1 MKSKYEEW
9 IAKNT
14 PLKRVSS
21 LEPYRDEIQKL
32 VSLNYTH
39 NQIADYLQEVR
50 GLEISRQQVQK
61 FLSKKTT
68 KEKTVQAEKG
78 ETPKVSLEDKFKG
91 FL

>member
-1 MKSKYEEW
+1 MKYEDW

-68 KEKTVQAEKG
+68 KEKAVQAEKG
-78 ETPKVSLEDKFKG
+78 EIPKVSLEDKFKG

>member
-1 MKSKYEEW
+1 MKYEDW
-9 IAKNT
+9 IEKNT

-68 KEKTVQAEKG
+68 KEKAVQAEKG

-91 FL
+91 YL

>member
-1 MKSKYEEW
+1 MKYEDW

-21 LEPYRDEIQKL
+21 LEPYRDEVQKL

-39 NQIADYLQEVR
+39 NQIADYLREVR

-68 KEKTVQAEKG
+68 KEKAVQAEKG

>member
-32 VSLNYTH
+32 VSSNYTLT
-39 NQIADYLQEVR
+39 QITEYLRDVR
-50 GLEISRQQVQK
+50 DIEISRQSVKK
-61 FLSKKTT
+61 FLASKQLKINRS
-68 KEKTVQAEKG
+68 KRK
-78 ETPKVSLEDKFKG
+78 KVKRRK
-91 FL
+91 

>member
-1 MKSKYEEW
+1 MKYEDW

-32 VSLNYTH
+32 VSLNYTLT
-39 NQIADYLQEVR
+39 QITEYLRDVR
-50 GLEISRQQVQK
+50 DIEISRQSVKK
-61 FLSKKTT
+61 FLASKTAQNKPIQT
-68 KEKTVQAEKG
+68 EKS
-78 ETPKVSLEDKFKG
+78 ETPKINLADQFKS

>member
-1 MKSKYEEW
+1 MKYEDW

-39 NQIADYLQEVR
+39 NQIADYLREVR

-68 KEKTVQAEKG
+68 KEKTVQAEKS

>member
-1 MKSKYEEW
+1 MKYEDW

-21 LEPYRDEIQKL
+21 LESYRDEIQKL

-68 KEKTVQAEKG
+68 KEKAVQAEKG

-91 FL
+91 YL

>member
-1 MKSKYEEW
+1 MKYEDW

-32 VSLNYTH
+32 VSLNYTLT
-39 NQIADYLQEVR
+39 QIVEYLRDVR
-50 GLEISRQQVQK
+50 DIEISRQSVKK
-61 FLSKKTT
+61 FLASKTAQDKPLI
-68 KEKTVQAEKG
+68 AEKS
-78 ETPKVSLEDKFKG
+78 ETSKVSLDDKFKD

>member
-1 MKSKYEEW
+1 MKYEDW

-61 FLSKKTT
+61 FLSKKIT
-68 KEKTVQAEKG
+68 KEKTVQADKS
-78 ETPKVSLEDKFKG
+78 ETSKVSLEDKFKG

>member
-1 MKSKYEEW
+1 MKYEDW
-9 IAKNT
+9 VAKNT

-21 LEPYRDEIQKL
+21 LEPYRDEVQKL

-39 NQIADYLQEVR
+39 NQIAEYLREVR
-50 GLEISRQQVQK
+50 VLEISRQQVQK

-68 KEKTVQAEKG
+68 KEKAVQAEKS

-91 FL
+91 YL